1 MTLEFA
7 LPLLFAA
14 LPLPLLVAW
23 LVPRAPESTG
33 GALRLPF
40 YQALHASMGEGRA
53 TRSRLRLLLAALA
66 WVLLVTAAA
75 RPQMPGEAVQLPVSG
90 RDLLLAVDISGS
102 METEDMVLGR
112 QVATR
117 LAAVKYVAGNF
128 IERRQGDRLGLI
140 LFGDQAYLQTPLTF
154 DRQTT
159 NIQLDEAAIGLA
171 GKRTAIGDAIGLA
184 VKRLRDQPQE
194 NRVLILLTDGENTAG
209 TVDPQKAADIA
220 ASEGVRIYTIGVGA
234 DERIVSGFF
243 GKRRVANSELDE
255 PALIAIA
262 EKTGGRYF
270 RARDIAALEG
280 IYQLLDEL
288 EPVSEDEEVFRPVI
302 ELYSWPMAAAL
313 LISLLMALAAS
324 GLLQGRLNTLAR
336 KAREADH
343 A

>member
-1 MTLEFA
+1 MKLEFA
-7 LPLLFAA
+7 LPLMFAA

-23 LVPRAPESTG
+23 LLPRAPESTG
-33 GALRLPF
+33 GVLRLPF

-53 TRSRLRLLLAALA
+53 ARSRLRLLLAALA

-75 RPQMPGEAVQLPVSG
+75 QPQMPGEPVQLPVSG

-102 METEDMVLGR
+102 MDTEDMVLGK

-128 IERRQGDRLGLI
+128 IERRKGDRLGLI

-154 DRQTT
+154 DRKTA

-194 NRVLILLTDGENTAG
+194 NRVLVLLTDGENTAG

-234 DERIVSGFF
+234 DERVVSGFF
-243 GKRRVANSELDE
+243 GSRRVINSELDE

-262 EKTGGRYF
+262 QKTGGRYF
-270 RARDIAALEG
+270 RARDIAALEE
-280 IYQLLDEL
+280 IYLLLDEL
-288 EPVSEDEEVFRPVI
+288 EPVSEDEEVFRPVM
-302 ELYSWPMAAAL
+302 ELYRWPLAAAL
-313 LISLLMALAAS
+313 LLSLLIALGAS
-324 GLLQGRLNTLAR
+324 GLLRERLSSLA
-336 KAREADH
+336 ARGADR

>member
-23 LVPRAPESTG
+23 WVPRAPESTG

-40 YQALHASMGEGRA
+40 YQALHASMGEGRV

-75 RPQMPGEAVQLPVSG
+75 RPQMPGDPVQLPVSG

-102 METEDMVLGR
+102 METEDLVLGR

-128 IERRQGDRLGLI
+128 IERRRGDRLGLI

-209 TVDPQKAADIA
+209 TVEPQKAADIA

-234 DERIVSGFF
+234 DERVVSGFF

-288 EPVSEDEEVFRPVI
+288 EPVSEDEEVFRPII

-313 LISLLMALAAS
+313 FISLLMALSSS
-324 GLLQGRLNTLAR
+324 GLLRERLSALVTR
-336 KAREADH
+336 KADH